1 MRIVDELKSGLGQLQ
16 AIMTWLLI
24 SLILEAYN
32 KGLQKWA
39 QITEANYVLTVTHL
53 WTRT

>member
-1 MRIVDELKSGLGQLQ
+1 MVRDSVRV
-16 AIMTWLLI
+16 TLLH
-24 SLILEAYN
+24 ILEAYN

-39 QITEANYVLTVTHL
+39 QITETNYVLTVTHL